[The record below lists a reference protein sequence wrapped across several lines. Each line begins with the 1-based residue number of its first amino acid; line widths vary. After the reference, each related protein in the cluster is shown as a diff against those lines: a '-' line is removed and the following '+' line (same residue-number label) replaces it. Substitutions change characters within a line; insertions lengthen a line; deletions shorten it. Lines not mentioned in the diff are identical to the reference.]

1 MKVMIATEP
10 DEQKEQ
16 VLTLS
21 LERRGDIVV
30 LCGDDGVDKKNLLDF
45 NPNGTVVALSA
56 AKLHHTALQFGK
68 AGRLIIT

>member
-1 MKVMIATEP
+1 MKVMIANEP
-10 DEQKEQ
+10 DAQKEQ

-45 NPNGTVVALSA
+45 HPNGTVVAVGRAELPG
-56 AKLHHTALQFGK
+56 TALEFTTEGE
-68 AGRLIIT
+68 LIIT